1 MLYIYIIC
9 YILYIMYSILYI
21 MYSIYVYIRVY
32 VYIIYYKSY
41 IIYYVLDIIDYI
53 SYTYSGTSELANTC
67 HDCFLIMSTFPAF
80 LSLVVSNLEENNV
93 NWHDH
98 PRH

>member
-1 MLYIYIIC
+1 MYYIIYIY
-9 YILYIMYSILYI
+9 
-21 MYSIYVYIRVY
+21 MYSIYVYICVY

-67 HDCFLIMSTFPAF
+67 HDCFLIMSTFPAL
-80 LSLVVSNLEENNV
+80 LSLLVVSNLEENNV